1 MRRKRWLVISWMQE
15 EFGWVAF
22 DTLFA
27 ATEGD
32 AEQAVLKVRGD
43 RCIVSE
49 VLRPKEFA
57 ARTASW
63 AGETSAQV
71 TASWHLTTWLRTGT
85 SPSERGRKPGKVLR
99 FPSAA

>member
-27 ATEGD
+27 ATESE

-43 RCIVSE
+43 RCTVSE
-49 VLRPKEFA
+49 VLRPKEFS
-57 ARTASW
+57 ARLASLS
-63 AGETSAQV
+63 ALTPAQV
-71 TASWHLTTWLRTGT
+71 NSSWRLTTWLRTGA
-85 SPSERGRKPGKVLR
+85 SSAVSRKAGDLAI
-99 FPSAA
+99 S